1 MSALLHAKGAFAG
14 LYERQAGEFGIPS
27 WNFHKFLVFSL

>member
-1 MSALLHAKGAFAG
+1 VEHGSMSALLQAKGAFAG

-27 WNFHKFLVFSL
+27 